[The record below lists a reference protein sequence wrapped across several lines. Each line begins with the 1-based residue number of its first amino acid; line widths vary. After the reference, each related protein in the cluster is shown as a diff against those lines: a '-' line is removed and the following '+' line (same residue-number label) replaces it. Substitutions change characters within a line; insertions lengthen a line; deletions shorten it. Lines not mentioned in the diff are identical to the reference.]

1 MSKLNKIKAELAKLL
16 LTYSAIKT
24 DKAVIEYQGEE
35 LAEGME
41 VYITDENGEKIAV
54 EDGDYTTEDNKVIT
68 VKDGKVDTIVE
79 IEETVEAVE
88 EEVIEDETIDKQE
101 EVVEEQPTDTV
112 VEEQPTEEPTEEPT
126 VETEDEVKLED
137 VNAEIENIHKEINE
151 LYKIVDSL
159 LKKVG
164 ETRDEADA
172 RLKKLECTSQAK
184 PAVEE
189 FEQVTKVSKGDSKLD
204 KFLSRYGN

>member
-1 MSKLNKIKAELAKLL
+1 MSKLNRIKAELAKLL
-16 LTYSAIKT
+16 LAYSAIKT

-35 LAEGME
+35 LAQGME
-41 VYITDENGEKIAV
+41 VYITDENGEKVAV

-112 VEEQPTEEPTEEPT
+112 VEEQPTEEPT

-137 VNAEIENIHKEINE
+137 VNTEIENIHKEINE

-184 PAVEE
+184 PVAEE
-189 FEQVTKVSKGDSKLD
+189 FEALTTSSKTGDSKLD
-204 KFLSRYGN
+204 KFLSRYGK

>member
-101 EVVEEQPTDTV
+101 EVVEEQPT
-112 VEEQPTEEPTEEPT
+112 EEPTEEPT

-137 VNAEIENIHKEINE
+137 VNAEIENIRKEINE